1 MKSLFASLLL
11 SSLLFS
17 CVDKNPEVDEK
28 KYLTAQ
34 KEYEQKKETLSKSK
48 GLYFKENSA
57 AIIAKINSLHTL
69 ADSTNTFKEA
79 STDSTL
85 FYRSSAINFINFP
98 NYIVTDK
105 SKSVNYSSFEFK
117 AKQKSTEPSKSA
129 VFIAKEN
136 NEFAKQNINDV
147 LDDLYSCINTPLD
160 ITCTSLNEEEL
171 EQFKNIS
178 LAFVIEGYS
187 VMDPKLDD
195 SDNFSSG
202 LFFASITAIDIEK
215 NYPILKF
222 DVTATNSDQIEYR
235 EGGFMNESPSQ
246 KINEDYRTNIKKA
259 IIAACKKHFKVLNY

>member
-1 MKSLFASLLL
+1 MKSLFTTLLL

-17 CVDKNPEVDEK
+17 CVDKNPEVDET

-34 KEYEQKKETLSKSK
+34 KEYEEKKETLTKSK

-57 AIIAKINSLHTL
+57 AIIAKITNLHKL

-105 SKSVNYSSFEFK
+105 SKSVNYSSFEFRPK
-117 AKQKSTEPSKSA
+117 EKSNVPSKSA

-136 NEFAKQNINDV
+136 NEFAKQNIKDV
-147 LDDLYSCINTPLD
+147 LEHLYSCTDTPLD
-160 ITCTSLNEEEL
+160 ISCTSLNEEEL
-171 EQFKNIS
+171 EQFKDIS
-178 LAFVIEGYS
+178 LAFIIEGYS
-187 VMDPKLDD
+187 VMDPKLDAA
-195 SDNFSSG
+195 DNFSSG

-222 DVTATNSDQIEYR
+222 NVTATNSDQIEYR

-246 KINEDYRTNIKKA
+246 KINEDYRNNIRKA
-259 IIAACKKHFKVLNY
+259 ILAACKKHFTVINY